1 MYNDIRKKYRE
12 ALCLMK
18 RIKLLTII
26 LFLLVPLSVFAKVE
40 NPSYDITNVYSSIEI
55 DMIGSLHVRE
65 AIIVKGSLNGFRRSI
80 EYKNKDANSWQPG
93 DEEFEN
99 TSFYNARGV
108 SLKKASAK
116 KIEKDNIGWNLLNAT
131 YDDFEKKDYAEVGEE
146 KAYTITKNTNG
157 EEYKIFNENKS
168 GYMVYYFEYFID
180 QAVVL
185 HNDVA
190 ELYYTVFE
198 LDEDVDDL
206 NIQITTQGSSD
217 KDHFRVWA
225 HGSING
231 SLSPIKTDD
240 DSDTYK
246 GAVIKVDDYKKEDV
260 VEIRMLFDKSLV
272 SLFSTV
278 LNDSETDALERIE
291 QIEQKKY
298 DEADKEKKYIKTVF
312 YSFLVITT
320 LYIIFEIILWIHMY
334 RKYDK
339 EYKVNFDHKYYREFT
354 GDYDV
359 EVVDYLMKKD
369 VTIDA
374 LNASIMN
381 LIYKKYIEIEENP
394 GDKKNI
400 TLVLKSREKVNPA
413 EKILI
418 ELLFDLIGKDEK
430 VTLNEIKN
438 YSKKYETAD
447 LFIKKYTDWQLA
459 VKTAG
464 KKEEFF
470 EEQVTPKMVGI
481 CYFILG
487 LVIICL
493 MMCFRIEI
501 ALLYIAT
508 FIGGISF
515 AIYTLSFKKWTKKG
529 REHYLKWT
537 AFKQFLLDFGSFKD
551 KEIPE
556 IALWDK
562 YLVYATVFG
571 IAKQVEKAMKIHLS
585 SMNIDDTTITPGVF
599 YYRDFYISNQI
610 SGAMSSAHTNS
621 ITTINMSNVNSTIG
635 GGSGFGGGFGGG
647 GGSAGGGGGG
657 GGF

>member
-1 MYNDIRKKYRE
+1 MKK
-12 ALCLMK
+12 
-18 RIKLLTII
+18 IKLLTVI
-26 LFLLVPLSVFAKVE
+26 LFILLPLSVFAKVE
-40 NPSYDITNVYSSIEI
+40 NPRYDITNVYSSIEI
-55 DMIGSLHVRE
+55 DMIGSLHVKE
-65 AIIVKGSLNGFRRSI
+65 AIIVKGSLNGFRREI
-80 EYKNKDANSWQPG
+80 EYKNKDAKSWQPG

-131 YDDFEKKDYAEVGEE
+131 YEDFEKKDYAEVGEE
-146 KAYTITKNTNG
+146 KAYTITKNTIG
-157 EEYKIFNENKS
+157 EEYKVFNENKS
-168 GYMVYYFEYFID
+168 DYMVYYFEYFID

-206 NIQITTQGSSD
+206 NIQITTQGYTA

-231 SLSPIKTDD
+231 SLSPIKKEDNS
-240 DSDTYK
+240 DSYK
-246 GAVIKVDDYKKEDV
+246 GAIIKVEDYQKEDV

-298 DEADKEKKYIKTVF
+298 DEADREKKYIKTVF
-312 YSFLVITT
+312 YSFLVVTI
-320 LYIIFEIILWIHMY
+320 LYIAFEVILWIHMY

-339 EYKVNFDHKYYREFT
+339 EYKVDFDHKYYREFT
-354 GDYDV
+354 GNYDV

-381 LIYKKYIEIEENP
+381 LIYKKHIEIEEDSN
-394 GDKKNI
+394 DKKNLI
-400 TLVLKSREKVNPA
+400 LVLKNREKANPA
-413 EKILI
+413 EKKLI
-418 ELLFDLIGKDEK
+418 ELLFDLIGKGDK
-430 VTLNEIKN
+430 VTLREIKN

-447 LFIKKYTDWQLA
+447 LFIKKYNDWQLA

-470 EEQVTPKMVGI
+470 EENITPKMVGI
-481 CYFILG
+481 AYFILG
-487 LVIICL
+487 LVIISL

-501 ALLYIAT
+501 ALFYIVT

-585 SMNIDDTTITPGVF
+585 SMGMDDTTITPGVF
-599 YYRDFYISNQI
+599 YYRDFYLYNQI

-621 ITTINMSNVNSTIG
+621 VTTINMSNVNSTIG